1 MDKRDNMPS
10 YAKRG
15 KSVPLGSILIG
26 AVFIFFI
33 LVLMM
38 IPSLPFEVTN
48 EEQLVL
54 YAISFIVMGGMLVML
69 MRNAI

>member
-1 MDKRDNMPS
+1 MKMAS
-10 YAKRG
+10 YAKKG

-26 AVFIFFI
+26 AVFIFFV

-38 IPSLPFEVTN
+38 IPALPFEVTVQ
-48 EEQLVL
+48 EQLVL
-54 YAISFIVMGGMLVML
+54 YAVAFIVMGGMLVML